1 MSESGA
7 AIDERRKAEVTDF
20 SQSREE
26 IFTAPHYRA
35 ETTGSTKCRRGAAE
49 VRLAP
54 GTILSYLTPAG
65 SPDTVESGALQTTIQ
80 SMKISLCILLLAAQ
94 PAMSLLAQDSRS
106 SAPPASDPVRE
117 TKIAVLQRHLE
128 AALDEKLEIEKQ
140 LLTAP
145 ADQQE
150 QLKVK
155 AAALAKF
162 CADLER
168 DLRQLMLPGRE
179 TQLTPAPADKPGL
192 DSLRKSA
199 REQLTNIQRRRA
211 EKNSALRTGIAKL
224 REAAAG
230 KLKQLAGSSDS
241 AASTALLAEA
251 RRLATI
257 EPETPLSQSQALH
270 SLGGVWE
277 HGLSPFRKS
286 VFAANGCVLQMDGTP
301 HGTWTWLDEAQ
312 GLFFVDDIPSQWMN
326 LCRIANAEAIG
337 SVVMN
342 GAQFTYKRKAAA
354 APAPLALPPACEVMT
369 KLEAAEKSLRDEA
382 AVAWQEETR
391 KAMESLESIARELPE
406 PERSELSLSTSRL
419 QMEKC
424 FQPKVEPTSG
434 LKGKWITDGRT
445 LEFTSGG
452 VVHVNGEPEG
462 KWLWGKSRSRENVV
476 FTLGAGQLTA
486 VGRLDGSG
494 DSMELQ
500 LIGAETKHAMKQ

>member
-1 MSESGA
+1 MSESSA
-7 AIDERRKAEVTDF
+7 ATDAQRKAEVTGF
-20 SQSREE
+20 PGSCEG
-26 IFTAPHYRA
+26 IFTAPHYRG
-35 ETTGSTKCRRGAAE
+35 ETTGSTECRRGAAE

-65 SPDTVESGALQTTIQ
+65 SPDTVESGALQTTIL
-80 SMKISLCILLLAAQ
+80 SMKISLCILLLAAL
-94 PAMSLLAQDSRS
+94 PPSLLLAQGISPP
-106 SAPPASDPVRE
+106 APPASDPVRE
-117 TKIAVLQRHLE
+117 TKSAVLQRHLE

-162 CADLER
+162 SADLER
-168 DLRQLMLPGRE
+168 DLRQLMPPGRE
-179 TQLTPAPADKPGL
+179 TQLTPAPADRPGL
-192 DSLRKSA
+192 DTLRKAA

-224 REAAAG
+224 REAAAVS
-230 KLKQLAGSSDS
+230 LKQLAGSSDA

-257 EPETPLSQSQALH
+257 EPEAPLSQSQALH
-270 SLGGVWE
+270 SLDGVWE

-342 GAQFTYKRKAAA
+342 GAQFTYTRKAAVA
-354 APAPLALPPACEVMT
+354 LAPLALPAGCDVMT
-369 KLEAAEKSLRDEA
+369 KLEAAEKSLREEA
-382 AVAWQEETR
+382 AVAWQEEAR
-391 KAMESLESIARELPE
+391 KVTAALDSIAHELPE
-406 PERSELSLSTSRL
+406 PDRSEYSLTITRL
-419 QMEKC
+419 QLEKC
-424 FQPKVEPTSG
+424 FQPKVEPTPA
-434 LKGKWITDGRT
+434 LTGKWITDGRT

-452 VVHVNGEPEG
+452 VVQVNGEPKG

-494 DSMELQ
+494 DSMELL
-500 LIGAETKHAMKQ
+500 LIGGEAKHAMKQ

>member
-1 MSESGA
+1 MES
-7 AIDERRKAEVTDF
+7 
-20 SQSREE
+20 S
-26 IFTAPHYRA
+26 
-35 ETTGSTKCRRGAAE
+35 
-49 VRLAP
+49 
-54 GTILSYLTPAG
+54 
-65 SPDTVESGALQTTIQ
+65 DTVESGALHTTILT
-80 SMKISLCILLLAAQ
+80 MKISLCILLLAAQ
-94 PAMSLLAQDSRS
+94 PAMPLLAQNSKS

-117 TKIAVLQRHLE
+117 TKISVLQRHLE
-128 AALDEKLEIEKQ
+128 SALNDKLQIERQ
-140 LLTAP
+140 LLSAP
-145 ADQQE
+145 AEQQE
-150 QLKVK
+150 QLKAK

-162 CADLER
+162 SADLER
-168 DLRQLMLPGRE
+168 DLRQLMMPGRE
-179 TQLTPAPADKPGL
+179 TLPTPAPSDKAGL
-192 DSLRKSA
+192 DTLQKAA
-199 REQLTNIQRRRA
+199 REQLANIQRRRA
-211 EKNSALRTGIAKL
+211 ERNSALRTGIAKL

-230 KLKQLAGSSDS
+230 SLKQLAGSSDA

-251 RRLATI
+251 RRLGTI

-270 SLGGVWE
+270 SLDGVWE

-286 VFAANGCVLQMDGTP
+286 VFAANGCVLQMDGSP

-326 LCRIANAEAIG
+326 ICRIVNAEAIQ

-342 GAQFTYKRKAAA
+342 GAQFTYTRKAAA
-354 APAPLALPPACEVMT
+354 APAPLSLPPASDVMT
-369 KLEAAEKSLRDEA
+369 KLEAAEKSLRDESA
-382 AVAWQEETR
+382 SAWQEETR

-406 PERSELSLSTSRL
+406 PERSELSLSTTRL

-424 FQPKVEPTSG
+424 FQPKVEATPG

-445 LEFTSGG
+445 LEFISGG
-452 VVHVNGEPEG
+452 VVRVNGEPNG

-494 DSMELQ
+494 DSMELH